1 MDVLSKTRGDFCI
14 FSPKQRQAC
23 LHDTLHKP
31 HDRFALIPVVAL
43 GHDVHQP
50 VGQMR
55 VQHLQLLLA
64 RVKLLPPVSDALRPG
79 AIDHSLYD
87 GGAGVPEDQHT
98 AGIVTV
104 ASRPDASLYRV
115 NVDGTSAILR
125 ECAAHGVGKLV
136 YISSVHALP
145 EKPKGMTITETDA
158 VSPEFVSGD
167 YAKSKAEA
175 TALVF
180 AAAKNG
186 LNASV
191 VFPSGIIGPG
201 DIAGGS
207 MTAMFRSFLAGRL
220 PLAVRGGYDFV
231 DVRDVAR
238 GIADCAEN
246 GRHGCGYI
254 LSGHYTT
261 IRDMLET
268 FKAAAGIRRTV
279 AYLPLGLARSAAKVF
294 EEFARWGKKKLF
306 FTPYSVDVLGS
317 NADFSHGAASRT
329 FGYTPRPLL
338 TTLRDTA
345 HWLCRAKSLAAAT

>member
-1 MDVLSKTRGDFCI
+1 MYKTYLVTGATGFLGRTVVSELLSRGASVRALVLPGD
-14 FSPKQRQAC
+14 R
-23 LHDTLHKP
+23 L
-31 HDRFALIPVVAL
+31 
-43 GHDVHQP
+43 
-50 VGQMR
+50 
-55 VQHLQLLLA
+55 
-64 RVKLLPPVSDALRPG
+64 
-79 AIDHSLYD
+79 
-87 GGAGVPEDQHT
+87 AGVLPESVERTEGDICSASALENFFAGTDESTCVIHT
-98 AGIVTV
+98 ACIVTV

-115 NVDGTSAILR
+115 NVDGTRAILR
-125 ECAAHGVGKLV
+125 ECAAHGIGKLV

-158 VSPEFVSGD
+158 VSSEFVSGD

-175 TALVF
+175 TSLVF

-186 LNASV
+186 LNASI

-207 MTAMFRSFLAGRL
+207 MTTMFRSFLAGRL

-246 GRHGCGYI
+246 GQRGCGYI

-261 IRDMLET
+261 IRDMLEAL
-268 FKAAAGIRRTV
+268 KSAAGVRRTV
-279 AYLPLGLARSAAKVF
+279 TYLPLRLARSAAKVCEKF
-294 EEFARWGKKKLF
+294 TRRGKKPF
-306 FTPYSVDVLGS
+306 FTPYSIAVLGS
-317 NADFSHGAASRT
+317 NADFSHSAASRT

-338 TTLRDTA
+338 ATLRDTA
-345 HWLCRAKSLAAAT
+345 HWLCRAKPITAAT